1 MDQYRSSQRSSHM
14 YPHRSLHDSPLR
26 SHHHSSDR
34 SLRDSPHKSPF
45 RSPHRSLHNSPLRS
59 HHHSSDQSVRD
70 SPHKSPLRSP
80 HQSPL
85 RSLDSPHKSPLRSP
99 HQSPQ
104 RSPLRSLDS
113 PRKFPQR
120 SLAHSYR
127 EFGSSSTYVP
137 KLEEFKFFY
146 DETLKEGMN
155 IECKD
160 NKTNI
165 GEKLGTLTNKAFFG
179 KPSDKELLLT
189 FTKNGVETFHV
200 LDNTKYKYRQY

>member
-14 YPHRSLHDSPLR
+14 YPYRSLHDSPLR

-34 SLRDSPHKSPF
+34 SLRDSPHKSPV
-45 RSPHRSLHNSPLRS
+45 RSPHQSPQRSPLRS
-59 HHHSSDQSVRD
+59 LD
-70 SPHKSPLRSP
+70 SPRKFPHQSPHQSPLRSP

-85 RSLDSPHKSPLRSP
+85 
-99 HQSPQ
+99 

-127 EFGSSSTYVP
+127 DFGSSSTYVP

-146 DETLKEGMN
+146 DETLKEGMK

-160 NKTNI
+160 NTTNI